1 LLDIL
6 KSYYFLLKVRE
17 LLNMELWIDIG
28 ILLIRIVVGLAFIG
42 HGAQKLFGLF
52 GGHGLE
58 GTGGFFES
66 IGIKPGKTMA
76 LLAGGSEFVGGL
88 LFLLGFLTPIA
99 SLLIIITMIVAIS
112 KVHAANGFWAASN
125 GYELNL
131 LYIVTVLAVAFIGAG
146 AYSLDAFIF

>member
-1 LLDIL
+1 
-6 KSYYFLLKVRE
+6 
-17 LLNMELWIDIG
+17 MEVLVSVG
-28 ILLIRIVVGLAFIG
+28 ILLIRLVVGLAFIG
-42 HGAQKLFGLF
+42 HGAQKLFGSF

-76 LLAGGSEFVGGL
+76 LFAGLSEFVGGL
-88 LFLLGFLTPIA
+88 LFVLGLLTPIA

-131 LYIVTVLAVAFIGAG
+131 LYIVTVLSVAFTGAG
-146 AYSLDAFIF
+146 AYSLDALLF

>member
-1 LLDIL
+1 MV
-6 KSYYFLLKVRE
+6 SV
-17 LLNMELWIDIG
+17 G
-28 ILLIRIVVGLAFIG
+28 ILLIRLVVGLAFIG
-42 HGAQKLFGLF
+42 HGAQKLFGSF

-76 LLAGGSEFVGGL
+76 IFAGLSEFIGGL
-88 LFLLGFLTPIA
+88 LFVLGLFTPIA

-131 LYIVTVLAVAFIGAG
+131 LYIITALSVAFTGAG
-146 AYSLDAFIF
+146 AYSLDALFF